1 MLIAAGNAATPH
13 GSRTGPSGVQSKGT
27 ANHSLLEDVLRV
39 IDGVTTI
46 PVPGLP
52 LGALCEASSQPK
64 RPIAL
69 GGFVVGPE
77 NRLVEPVAA
86 ELLDDQPDAGRPPTY
101 NPLYVYGPTGSG
113 KSHLLRGAVA
123 IWKGRRRGPAQYL
136 SADDF
141 ARQLTDAYETHAI
154 IEFRAKLR
162 RASLVAIDDVG
173 RLADKL
179 TAQEELAAAIDE
191 IVAAGRRILVSGPG
205 PAPLLSG
212 FSPRLVG
219 RLASGMSLPLA
230 LPERATRSALLAELA
245 QLREIALPD
254 GAVELMAERL
264 SGGPR
269 ELAGALVQ
277 LEAAAR
283 LAGEEL
289 SLAQVRRWAAVRGK
303 PHSPQIKEIA
313 AATARQFHLRLAELR
328 SASRRQA
335 VVTARG
341 VAMHLAR
348 QLTGDSLEQ
357 IGKFFGGRDHT
368 TVLHGCRTTQS
379 RLKSDPAVNQAV
391 QAVREALGAAQR

>member
-1 MLIAAGNAATPH
+1 M
-13 GSRTGPSGVQSKGT
+13 
-27 ANHSLLEDVLRV
+27 

-52 LGALCEASSQPK
+52 LGALSDASSQSK

-77 NRLVEPVAA
+77 NCLVVPVTAD
-86 ELLDDQPDAGRPPTY
+86 LLCDQPDASRPPSY

-113 KSHLLRGAVA
+113 KSHLLRGLAA
-123 IWKGRRRGPAQYL
+123 FWKGRGRGPVVYL

-154 IEFRAKLR
+154 VEFRAKLR
-162 RASLVAIDDVG
+162 RASLTAIDDVG

-179 TAQEELAAAIDE
+179 AAQEELAAAIDE
-191 IVAAGRRILVSGPG
+191 LMAAGRRILISGPG
-205 PAPLLSG
+205 PAPSLPG

-230 LPERATRSALLAELA
+230 LPQRATRQALLAELA
-245 QLREIALPD
+245 GLREMTLPD
-254 GAVELMAERL
+254 GVLELLAERL

-269 ELAGALVQ
+269 ELAAALVQ
-277 LEAAAR
+277 LEGTAR
-283 LAGEEL
+283 LAGESI
-289 SLAQVRRWAAVRGK
+289 SLTQVRRWAAVRTK
-303 PHSPQIKEIA
+303 PHAPQVKEIA
-313 AATARQFHLRLAELR
+313 AATARQFRLRLSELR
-328 SASRRQA
+328 SPSRRQA

-348 QLTGDSLEQ
+348 QLTGDSLEE

-368 TVLHGCRTTQS
+368 TVLHGCRRTEE
-379 RLKSDPAVNQAV
+379 RLKSDPTVIQAV
-391 QAVREALGAAQR
+391 QAVRETLGAAQR